1 MAQVGRGQCHF
12 GFENQETLVQKK
24 AVAFDR
30 AFQPG
35 VELILELLA
44 HMVIG
49 GNGQSADRYQGA
61 QEKDEKNF
69 SCEPGGENM

>member
-1 MAQVGRGQCHF
+1 MAQVGRGERHF
-12 GFENQETLVQKK
+12 GFKNQEALVQKK

-30 AFQPG
+30 AFQTG
-35 VELILELLA
+35 AELGLELLA

-69 SCEPGGENM
+69 LGEPGGENM